1 MHRSN
6 RIRNSLGTLI
16 ILASHSGCTIEVDDH
31 RDQHLPITGKVT
43 YRGEPVE
50 RGAIHFLPI
59 DPVNPPASG
68 VILNGAIKDVFTRKP
83 GDGARSGRY
92 RIAISAFGEDL
103 AVSASKRDA
112 LGPDPKE
119 VTRIANQA
127 KILIPVRYANA
138 RDSGLTAELSLGHH
152 TLDLELVD

>member
-6 RIRNSLGTLI
+6 RIRNSLGTLF

-50 RGAIHFLPI
+50 RGAIHFLAL
-59 DPVNPPASG
+59 DPGKPPASG

-83 GDGARSGRY
+83 GDGVRSGKY
-92 RIAISAFGEDL
+92 KIAISSFGEDL
-103 AVSASKRDA
+103 VESASKRTA
-112 LGPDPKE
+112 LGPELKE

-127 KILIPVRYANA
+127 KILIPLRYANA
-138 RDSGLTAELSLGHH
+138 RESGLTAELSLGHH